1 MSPQTVPVIR
11 TADELTADWLASA
24 LGRESL
30 QLTGVERIG
39 TGQLSETL
47 RAAFDGGS
55 VVIKLAA
62 QDPTS
67 RATGVG
73 MGAYL
78 REISFYQ
85 KLAARIAGPVP
96 RCHFA
101 DYHPAEGWFTLVI
114 EDIAGATQGDQIEGC
129 DVEQAALALRALAD
143 IHAPVLGD
151 VALGSSDWLNQ
162 PNPLNQALLTQL
174 LPLFLER
181 YADRVRPEHAEVCE
195 RLVASLDAFAQDRRP
210 PLGLVHGDYRLDNLL
225 FSADGCKVVD
235 WQTVSWGSAMV
246 DAAYFLGSGLGVEDR
261 RAHEQDLLHE
271 YHDELLSRGVKEFS
285 WEQCWEEY
293 RRGTFAG
300 IVMTMA
306 ASIVV
311 QRTERGD
318 DMFMAWFERA
328 AQQVLDLDA
337 RSLLPE
343 PTGGKPA
350 PLRPD
355 AGDEGTH
362 EPGSEL
368 LWNES
373 WYFDGVS
380 DTGDLG
386 VYVRLGRLP
395 NQNVA
400 LYTACVCGP
409 GRESLMLVR
418 PDAPLPRADDPSQ
431 AIVVDG
437 LHAEQ
442 LCESPL
448 ERFRVKVEGTAEA
461 YADQAAPM
469 RGERGEP
476 VAIALDLVWET
487 DGLPY
492 AWRQTT
498 RYEIPCRVT
507 GTITIAGEAI
517 EFAGP
522 GQRDHS
528 WSARDWWAVDWMW
541 SGLHLEDGTHI
552 HAVGIPTMPGVGVG
566 YVQRGEE
573 IEEIE
578 SVTAVE
584 RFADDGLVTD
594 ATVDCKIVSLEIE
607 PLAFGALRLD
617 SPDGRLSY
625 FPRAMC
631 RLRTGDGRSG
641 TGWIEW
647 NRVQRGEE

>member
-1 MSPQTVPVIR
+1 MSLRTVPVIR

-30 QLTGVERIG
+30 QLIGVERIG

-47 RAAFDGGS
+47 RATFEGGS

-62 QDPTS
+62 HDPTS

-78 REISFYQ
+78 REISFYR
-85 KLAARIAGPVP
+85 KLAPRIVGPVP

-101 DYHPAEGWFTLVI
+101 DYEPADGWFTLVL
-114 EDIAGATQGDQIEGC
+114 EDITGATQGDQIEGC
-129 DVEQAALALRALAD
+129 DVDHAALALRALAD
-143 IHAPVLGD
+143 VHAPVLGD
-151 VALGSSDWLNQ
+151 VALGSSPWLNQ
-162 PNPLNQALLTQL
+162 PNPLNQALLAQL
-174 LPLFLER
+174 LPVFLQR
-181 YADRVRPEHAEVCE
+181 YAERIRPEHAEVCE
-195 RLVASLDAFAQDRRP
+195 RLVPSLDAMAADSRP
-210 PLGLVHGDYRLDNLL
+210 PLGLAHGDYRLDNLL
-225 FSADGCKVVD
+225 FGPEGCKVVD
-235 WQTVSWGSAMV
+235 WQTVGWGPAML
-246 DAAYFLGSGLGVEDR
+246 DASYFMGSGLSIEDR
-261 RAHEQDLLHE
+261 RAHEQELLRE
-271 YHDELLSRGVKEFS
+271 YHGALLARGIREFS
-285 WEQCWEEY
+285 WEQCWDGY
-293 RRGTFAG
+293 RRQTFAG

-337 RSLLPE
+337 LSLLPA
-343 PTGGKPA
+343 PSGKPD
-350 PLRPD
+350 PLRPR
-355 AGDEGTH
+355 GEDEGTH

-380 DTGDLG
+380 EAGDLG

-395 NQNVA
+395 NQGIA

-409 GRESLMLVR
+409 GRQSVMLVR
-418 PDAPLPRADDPSQ
+418 DDAPLPAADDPSQ
-431 AIVVDG
+431 TIVLDDMRS
-437 LHAEQ
+437 EQ
-442 LCESPL
+442 SCEVPL
-448 ERFRVKVEGTAEA
+448 ERFRVRVEGVAEA
-461 YADQAAPM
+461 YSDQAAPL
-469 RGERGEP
+469 RDERGEP
-476 VAIALDLVWET
+476 VTIGLDLFWHT
-487 DGLPY
+487 DGIPY

-498 RYEIPCRVT
+498 RYEIPCRVS
-507 GTITIAGEAI
+507 GTVSIGNE
-517 EFAGP
+517 EFDFSGP

-528 WSARDWWAVDWMW
+528 WSARDWWTVDWMW

-566 YVQRGEE
+566 YVQRGEQ

-584 RFADDGLVTD
+584 RVADDGLITD
-594 ATVDCKIVSLEIE
+594 ASVDCKLVSLEIE
-607 PLAFGALRLD
+607 PIAFGALRLE
-617 SPDGRLSY
+617 SPDGRLSH

-631 RLRTGDGRSG
+631 RLHTGDGRSG

-647 NRVQRGEE
+647 NRVQRAE

>member
-1 MSPQTVPVIR
+1 MSLRTVPVVR
-11 TADELTADWLASA
+11 TADELTAEWLAAA
-24 LGRESL
+24 LGRDSL
-30 QLTGVERIG
+30 RLTDVERIG

-47 RAAFDGGS
+47 RATFDGGTA
-55 VVIKLAA
+55 VIKLAA

-78 REISFYQ
+78 REVSFYQ
-85 KLAARIAGPVP
+85 KLASRIVGPVP
-96 RCHFA
+96 KCHFA
-101 DYHPAEGWFTLVI
+101 DYEPAEGWFTLVL
-114 EDIAGATQGDQIEGC
+114 EDIANATQGDQIKGC

-174 LPLFLER
+174 LPVFLER
-181 YADRVRPEHAEVCE
+181 YAGRIREQHIEVCE
-195 RLVASLDAFAQDRRP
+195 RLVASLDAMAADRRP
-210 PLGLVHGDYRLDNLL
+210 PLGVVHGDYRLDNLL
-225 FSADGCKVVD
+225 FRADGCKVVD
-235 WQTVSWGSAMV
+235 WQTVGWGPAMT
-246 DAAYFLGSGLGVEDR
+246 DASYFLGSGLSIEDR
-261 RAHEQDLLHE
+261 RAHEQDLLGE
-271 YHDELLSRGVKEFS
+271 YHAALLAHGVKEFS
-285 WEQCWEEY
+285 WEHCWEEY
-293 RRGTFAG
+293 RRQSFAG

-328 AQQVLDLDA
+328 AQQVLDLEA
-337 RSLLPE
+337 LSLLPA
-343 PTGGKPA
+343 PTVGKPA
-350 PLRPD
+350 PLRPEPD
-355 AGDEGTH
+355 DEGTH
-362 EPGSEL
+362 EPGNEQ

-380 DTGDLG
+380 DAGDLG

-395 NQNVA
+395 NQGIA

-409 GRESLMLVR
+409 GRQSLMLVR
-418 PDAPLPRADDPSQ
+418 ADAPLPAADDPSQ
-431 AIVVDG
+431 TIALDDVRAQQV
-437 LHAEQ
+437 
-442 LCESPL
+442 CEAPL
-448 ERFRVKVEGTAEA
+448 ERFRLTVEGTAEA
-461 YADQAAPM
+461 FTDQAAPL
-469 RGERGEP
+469 RGERGDP
-476 VAIALDLVWET
+476 VLLSLDLVWET
-487 DGLPY
+487 DGIPY

-498 RYEIPCRVT
+498 RYEIPCRVS
-507 GTITIAGEAI
+507 GTVTIGGEAI
-517 EFAGP
+517 EFSGP

-578 SVTAVE
+578 SVTAAEVV
-584 RFADDGLVTD
+584 ADDGLVKT
-594 ATVDCKIVSLEIE
+594 ATVDCGLVSLEIE
-607 PLAFGALRLD
+607 PLAFGALRLE

-631 RLRTGDGRSG
+631 RLHTGDGRRG

-647 NRVQRGEE
+647 NRVQGV